1 MLIMIGLVVVKKIR
15 EGGVMSEERDTL
27 VTDES

>member
-1 MLIMIGLVVVKKIR
+1 MIGLVVVKKIR